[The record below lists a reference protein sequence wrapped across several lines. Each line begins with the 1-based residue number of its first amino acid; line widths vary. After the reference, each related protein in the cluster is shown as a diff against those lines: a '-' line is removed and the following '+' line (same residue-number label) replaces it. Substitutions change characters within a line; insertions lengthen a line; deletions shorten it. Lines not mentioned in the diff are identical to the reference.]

1 MKAIFKPEDANKL
14 IVRDADINE
23 ASLII
28 NFLDKIKNGATLAA
42 KATFNGNY
50 ETNGILF
57 TVEEAPIIPDT
68 PSYISTD
75 VTVTNDSLSLPVFKI
90 DIKPSSTNYTSYKT
104 DVTAWETLKTT
115 LEGLGLNNPSI
126 TTDGVIVA
134 ENESGLSINATIVI
148 PKNLLQYVNAI
159 DSTVNNFNDNIVL
172 TLGE

>member
-42 KATFNGNY
+42 QATFNGNY

-57 TVEEAPIIPDT
+57 TIEDAPVVPDV
-68 PSYISTD
+68 PSYIGTSVD
-75 VTVTNDSLSLPVFKI
+75 VVNDPLDLPVFKI
-90 DIKPSSTNYTSYKT
+90 TVNPASPNYVSFKVDIN
-104 DVTAWETLKTT
+104 AWETLKTT
-115 LEGLGLNNPSI
+115 LEGLGLESPSI
-126 TTDGVIVA
+126 KVDGTITA
-134 ENESGLSINATIVI
+134 ANNSGEIITATIVI
-148 PKNLLQYVNAI
+148 PKGLFQFVSEV

>member
-28 NFLDKIKNGATLAA
+28 NFLNKIKNGATLAA
-42 KATFNGNY
+42 QATFNGNY

-57 TVEEAPIIPDT
+57 TVEEAPVVPDT
-68 PSYISTD
+68 PSYIGTD
-75 VTVTNDSLSLPVFKI
+75 VVVTNDPLNLPVFKM
-90 DIKPSSTNYTSYKT
+90 DVKPSSTNYTSYKV
-104 DVTAWETLKTT
+104 DSSVWETLKTV
-115 LEGLGLNNPSI
+115 LEGLGLTSPSI
-126 TTDGVIVA
+126 TADGIITA
-134 ENESGLSINATIVI
+134 SNDTSAIIEATIVI
-148 PKNLLQYVNAI
+148 PKGLFQYVSSL